1 MTPEGFA
8 KTFANIFATQD
19 SAALVAMLAMD
30 AQVVTLTG
38 AVAEDATQAGE
49 VFGQEFAGIFAAAKL
64 VTGRNRIR
72 GLGPGVAMVHQR
84 YVVIGA
90 RDETGRDLPR
100 FGAAMTAVL
109 LTTAQGWR
117 VVSLTLASVT

>member
-8 KTFANIFATQD
+8 KIFATHFAAQD
-19 SAALVAMLAMD
+19 SAALTAMLTTD

-38 AVAEDATQAGE
+38 AVAEDATQAGA
-49 VFGQEFAGIFAAAKL
+49 VFQQEFAGIFAAAKL

-100 FGAAMTAVL
+100 FGGAMTAVL
-109 LTTAQGWR
+109 LTTAHGWR
-117 VVSLTLASVT
+117 VVSLTLTSLA

>member
-8 KTFANIFATQD
+8 KIFATTFATQD
-19 SAALVAMLAMD
+19 SAALVAMLAID

-38 AVAEDATQAGE
+38 AVAEDAMQAGA
-49 VFGQEFAGIFAAAKL
+49 VFEQEFAGIFAAAKL

-117 VVSLTLASVT
+117 VVSLTLAPVT

>member
-8 KTFANIFATQD
+8 KIFATNFATQD
-19 SAALVAMLAMD
+19 SAALVAMLAID

-38 AVAEDATQAGE
+38 AVAEDAMQAGA
-49 VFGQEFAGIFAAAKL
+49 VFEQEFAGIFAAAKL

-117 VVSLTLASVT
+117 VVSLTLAPVT